1 MMGNLDYRSDELADH
16 SIIQLITCSFGWV
29 SRSNVEGNGVTE
41 EGGLNL
47 FFFYKK
53 RKWLELGKSLLHT
66 LICKGWNISP
76 LNL

>member
-16 SIIQLITCSFGWV
+16 YRIQLISCSFGWV

-47 FFFYKK
+47 FSFIKK
-53 RKWLELGKSLLHT
+53 ESG
-66 LICKGWNISP
+66 
-76 LNL
+76 LNLEKVYFTP